1 MPRKRKSLI
10 KKCEL
15 QIAERKRRCKNS
27 NAAITK
33 GESCFVV
40 WDNQYDRSN
49 YSATV
54 ALQMIADA
62 RVALDELE
70 ASLSSG
76 QQ

>member
-15 QIAERKRRCKNS
+15 QVAERKRRCKNS
-27 NAAITK
+27 NAAIAK
-33 GESCFVV
+33 GESCFVI

-49 YSATV
+49 YSTSV

-70 ASLSSG
+70 ASISSG

>member
-1 MPRKRKSLI
+1 MI
-10 KKCEL
+10 KKCEV
-15 QIAERKRRCKNS
+15 QVAERKRRCKNS
-27 NAAITK
+27 NAAIAK

-49 YSATV
+49 YSVTV

-62 RVALDELE
+62 RAALDGLKE
-70 ASLSSG
+70 SLTSD